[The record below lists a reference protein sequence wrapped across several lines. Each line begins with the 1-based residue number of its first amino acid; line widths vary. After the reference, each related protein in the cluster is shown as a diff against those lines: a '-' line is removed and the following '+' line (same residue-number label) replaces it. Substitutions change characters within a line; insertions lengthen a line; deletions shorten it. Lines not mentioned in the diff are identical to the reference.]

1 MTAGP
6 IRVGVAMGVRGRPR
20 WTVPDLAEQW
30 QAVLDRGVRSA
41 WFAQGVGAD
50 ALTLIGAWGGQRA
63 GAGAG
68 AGTGGPEVGPEVGTA
83 VIPAQ
88 TRHPL
93 VLAGQVA
100 TTAALAGP
108 FTLGLG
114 LGHRELLGPQFG
126 LGGPRRVDWLRE
138 YLDVLEALLRG
149 DDVDHRG
156 PHFTVR
162 ARLALPPTVPPD
174 VVLAAFGPRML
185 DLVAERAAGTALWRT
200 GPAGLARDVV
210 PVLAEAAG
218 RHGRPMP
225 RVLVGLPLVVTD
237 RPEEARAY
245 VDAAEQ
251 FSLALPTYRD
261 AYAREGVDRPSDIA
275 LIGTEEEVREKVAV
289 LADAG
294 ATDLVAVLHDVG
306 DRDRTWDLLAALAAL
321 AAPAN
326 TASPAGTASPANTAA
341 GS

>member
-1 MTAGP
+1 
-6 IRVGVAMGVRGRPR
+6 MGVRGRAH
-20 WTVPDLAEQW
+20 WTVADLADQW
-30 QAVLDRGVRSA
+30 QAVLDRGLHSA
-41 WFAQGVGAD
+41 WFAQGIGAD
-50 ALTLIGAWGGQRA
+50 ALTLIAAWAGQRA
-63 GAGAG
+63 TGPD
-68 AGTGGPEVGPEVGTA
+68 GTVTPEVGTA
-83 VIPAQ
+83 VVPAQ

-100 TTAALAGP
+100 TAVALGGP

-138 YLDVLEALLRG
+138 YLDVVEALLRG
-149 DDVDHRG
+149 DDVDHQS
-156 PHFTVR
+156 PNFTVR
-162 ARLALPPTVPPD
+162 AQLALPPTAIPD
-174 VVLAAFGPRML
+174 LVLAAFGPRML
-185 DLVAERAAGTALWRT
+185 DLVAERAVGTALWRT
-200 GPAGLARDVV
+200 GPAGLRRDVV
-210 PVLAEAAG
+210 PVLAEAAE

-237 RPEEARAY
+237 HPDEARDY

-261 AYAREGVDRPSDIA
+261 AYGREGVDRPSDIA
-275 LIGTEEEVREKVAV
+275 LIGTEDEVREKVAE

-294 ATDLVAVLHDVG
+294 ASDLVAVLHDVG
-306 DRDRTWDLLAALAAL
+306 DRDRTWDLLATL
-321 AAPAN
+321 
-326 TASPAGTASPANTAA
+326 AA

>member
-1 MTAGP
+1 
-6 IRVGVAMGVRGRPR
+6 MGVRGRPQ
-20 WTVPDLAEQW
+20 WTVSDLADQW
-30 QAVLDRGVRSA
+30 QAVLDHGLRSA
-41 WFAQGVGAD
+41 WFAQGIGAD
-50 ALTLIGAWGGQRA
+50 ALMLIGAWGGRRTGTA
-63 GAGAG
+63 EGAAE
-68 AGTGGPEVGPEVGTA
+68 AGPEVGTA
-83 VIPAQ
+83 VVPAQ

-93 VLAGQVA
+93 VLAQQVA
-100 TTAALAGP
+100 TATALGGP
-108 FTLGLG
+108 LTLGLG
-114 LGHRELLGPQFG
+114 LGHRELLGPQYG

-149 DDVDHRG
+149 DDVDHQG

-162 ARLALPPTVPPD
+162 AQLALPPTAPPD
-174 VVLAAFGPRML
+174 LVLAALGPRML
-185 DLVAERAAGTALWRT
+185 DLVAERAAGTVLWRT
-200 GPAGLARDVV
+200 GPVGVRQDVV
-210 PVLAEAAG
+210 PVLAEAAV

-237 RPEEARAY
+237 QPEAARAY

-275 LIGTEEEVREKVAV
+275 LIGTEEEIREKVAT
-289 LADAG
+289 LAEAG

-306 DRDRTWDLLAALAAL
+306 DHDRTWNLLAAM
-321 AAPAN
+321 
-326 TASPAGTASPANTAA
+326 AA